1 MREGKRKGYEQR
13 EADKHFRREQER
25 REMTRKERRKADRR
39 DRKKAG
45 VKRVRNKEFA
55 RVTYIFVALFLG
67 MMGYIVHFQIVKSQ
81 ELVNS
86 PYNARKDSFAE
97 QVIRGDILDR
107 NGMVLARTV
116 VAEDGTEVREYPYGS
131 LFAHVIGYSEHGTSG
146 LESVANFE
154 LLTSNA
160 FFLEKLKNEFRHQ
173 MRLGV

>member
-13 EADKHFRREQER
+13 EADRHFRREQER

-107 NGMVLARTV
+107 NGMVLART
-116 VAEDGTEVREYPYGS
+116 EIGR
-131 LFAHVIGYSEHGTSG
+131 AHV
-146 LESVANFE
+146 
-154 LLTSNA
+154 
-160 FFLEKLKNEFRHQ
+160 
-173 MRLGV
+173 